1 MKSTDIFGFI
11 FTAIFLLIAYFII
24 RNITFSRLWVKI
36 IMSIFLPLILLIG
49 SIAIINIL
57 KCPLYYS
64 EVAGLC
70 WLGLT
75 LEMFICT
82 KRRKNK

>member
-36 IMSIFLPLILLIG
+36 TMSIFIPLILLIG

-57 KCPLYYS
+57 KYPLYYS
-64 EVAGLC
+64 GVAGLC

-75 LEMFICT
+75 LEMLLCT

>member
-36 IMSIFLPLILLIG
+36 TLSIFIPLIVLIG

-64 EVAGLC
+64 GVAGLC

-75 LEMFICT
+75 LEMLLCT
-82 KRRKNK
+82 KRRKK

>member
-64 EVAGLC
+64 GVAGLC

-75 LEMFICT
+75 LEMFICIIL
-82 KRRKNK
+82 R